1 MNARDIA
8 VAAVALVLGCLGP
21 TAALIA
27 GMQGSCGAAPIVV
40 GALIA
45 AALLGSAGVVLCRDD
60 EGQASES
67 QLWPSGHRLL
77 VIDEDESRRKGSA
90 LAAALLLSLLT
101 W

>member
-8 VAAVALVLGCLGP
+8 VAAVALVLDCLGP

-27 GMQGSCGAAPIVV
+27 GMQGSCGAAPIMV

-60 EGQASES
+60 EDEVPES
-67 QLWPSGHRLL
+67 QR
-77 VIDEDESRRKGSA
+77 
-90 LAAALLLSLLT
+90 
-101 W
+101 

>member
-8 VAAVALVLGCLGP
+8 IAAVALVLGCLGP

-27 GMQGSCGAAPIVV
+27 GMQGSCGAAPIMV

-60 EGQASES
+60 EGEVPES
-67 QLWPSGHRLL
+67 QR
-77 VIDEDESRRKGSA
+77 
-90 LAAALLLSLLT
+90 
-101 W
+101 